1 MRIFKKIG
9 NRSGIFVCILTA
21 ALLAIAILVTATAH
35 RQQGDG
41 QRGDE
46 KTVSSTVFLSRTSL
60 PDVSAKAAVLMDAD
74 SGTILGAKNP
84 DERLPMASTTKIM
97 TALVAIENADI
108 SRIVEVSPAAVGV
121 EGSSIYLYAGE
132 ELSLSDL
139 LYALLLESANDAAAA
154 IAIEIGGSLEGF
166 AEMMNEKAS
175 SLGLRDTHF
184 ENPHGLDGKEHYTTA
199 HDLAL
204 IARAALENEVFAKI
218 VSTYKKTIP
227 LSSTD
232 GVRLLIN
239 HNKLLKSYDGAIGVK
254 TGFTKKSGRCLVSA
268 AERDGLRLIC
278 VTLNAPDDW
287 RDHKTMLDHGFSHYS
302 SQLLCAQGEMADIL
316 PVVGGK
322 TDHVTAICDREV
334 RLTLPR
340 AALNNLERRI
350 ELSRF
355 EYAPV
360 SEGERIGTVI
370 FTLNGEEVARA
381 PLIAGYSSEK
391 LSYKKSLWE
400 RIISFLK

>member
-9 NRSGIFVCILTA
+9 SRAGIGACILAT
-21 ALLAIAILVTATAH
+21 LLITVILVTALVTGS
-35 RQQGDG
+35 QNDG
-41 QRGDE
+41 QKCEDE
-46 KTVSSTVFLSRTSL
+46 TVIDTVFLSRSSL

-74 SGTILGAKNP
+74 SGNILGAKNP

-97 TALVAIENADI
+97 TALVAIEQADV
-108 SRIVEVSPAAVGV
+108 SRMVEISPAAVGV
-121 EGSSIYLYAGE
+121 EGSSIYLYEGE
-132 ELSLSDL
+132 RLSLEDL
-139 LYALLLESANDAAAA
+139 LYAMLLESANDAAAA

-166 AEMMNEKAS
+166 AEMMNEKAV
-175 SLGLRDTHF
+175 SLGLRNTHF

-227 LSSTD
+227 LDEND

-268 AERDGLRLIC
+268 AERGGMRLIC

-287 RDHKTMLDHGFSHYS
+287 RDHKIMLDHGFGQYS
-302 SQLLCAQGEMADIL
+302 SQLLCNKGYVADIL
-316 PVVGGK
+316 PIVGGK

-340 AALNNLERRI
+340 AALNNIERRI

-360 SEGERIGTVI
+360 TEGDRIGTII
-370 FTLNGEEVARA
+370 FTLNGEELARV

-400 RIISFLK
+400 RIISFFK